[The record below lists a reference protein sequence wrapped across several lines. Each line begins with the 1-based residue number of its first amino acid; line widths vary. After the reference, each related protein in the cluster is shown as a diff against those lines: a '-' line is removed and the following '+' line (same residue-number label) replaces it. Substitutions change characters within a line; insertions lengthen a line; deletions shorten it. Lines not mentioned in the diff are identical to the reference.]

1 MQSWCCTYTS
11 IILTEGDFFYGRE
24 KKNALRLCF
33 METLGWKIWR
43 RKENLALKVRETKGT
58 EKQASGQHVNGV
70 CTMDR
75 EGR

>member
-1 MQSWCCTYTS
+1 
-11 IILTEGDFFYGRE
+11 
-24 KKNALRLCF
+24 
-33 METLGWKIWR
+33 METLEWKIWR
-43 RKENLALKVRETKGT
+43 IKENLALKVRETKGT